1 MTEYEIAQRT
11 FSTNWDRLKAERLAR
26 EAAGTPLMGKKA
38 KTKKKSVP
46 QDQAE
51 AKRQENG

>member
-1 MTEYEIAQRT
+1 
-11 FSTNWDRLKAERLAR
+11 
-26 EAAGTPLMGKKA
+26 MGKKA